1 MEYSVKTGV
10 KYMLF
15 ASLLFALMG
24 ASAKQLSDSMSSI
37 EIVFFRNVFGV
48 VLILFSIY
56 RSPLNQIGGK
66 AWLLIFR
73 GMAGFIAL
81 LFFFYNISEIS
92 LAEAMTFSKTSAIFT
107 AIFAYIFVK
116 EKLGFK
122 GWMGVF
128 VGFIGILFITK
139 FDGSNLDKTDYLGV
153 LCGVGAGLAYT
164 SIRELRK
171 YYDNRAIVLSFMT
184 IGTIGPLILLIIG
197 EFYTNESLD
206 FLFAPFIMPKGDD
219 WLFIILLGIFAT
231 FAQIFMTKAYSSAKA
246 GIIGTIGYSNIAF
259 SILLGILL
267 GDSFPDIWISFG
279 IVLIIVSGILVSSK
293 KD

>member
-15 ASLLFALMG
+15 ASLLFAFMG

-37 EIVFFRNVFGV
+37 EIVFFRNIFGV
-48 VLILFSIY
+48 VLILFSLY
-56 RSPLNQIGGK
+56 RSPLTQVGGRLG
-66 AWLLIFR
+66 LLIFR

-81 LFFFYNISEIS
+81 LFFFYNISHIP
-92 LAEAMTFSKTSAIFT
+92 LGEAMTFSKTSTIFT

-122 GWMGVF
+122 GWLGVF

-139 FDGSNLDKTDYLGV
+139 FDGSALNKTDYLGI

-171 YYDNRAIVLSFMT
+171 HYDSRAIVLSFMT
-184 IGTIGPLILLIIG
+184 IGTIGPLILMIIG
-197 EFYTNESLD
+197 SFYTNENLD
-206 FLFAPFIMPKGDD
+206 FLIAPFIMPRSED
-219 WLFIILLGIFAT
+219 WIFIVLLGFFAT

-246 GIIGTIGYSNIAF
+246 GIIGTISYSNITFA
-259 SILLGILL
+259 ILIGIFL
-267 GDSFPDIWISFG
+267 GDSIPDIWISFG

-293 KD
+293 KE